1 MLYQH
6 FPINYRENVSFV
18 DKLPSKHPW
27 KFPRQKE
34 LAHGCP
40 VEAAAIEPSPK
51 SRALSSL
58 SHQNGHN
65 ISLNAINWVN
75 DSMIIIS
82 ILRQTHMFEKSWAT
96 SLCPTPEL
104 LFWQNTL
111 IKRIQVEAEKG
122 RTRISHML
130 RLIDGW
136 ESEVKGGQQW
146 DAMGI
151 AWYSGQVTW
160 LLRRLNDF
168 TKYIKA
174 PRMANIHPLV
184 IRSWRNFTAGA
195 WGIGSGALVVWN
207 QNWCPR
213 GLWHVGRD
221 DMSTRT
227 PGQWQWHGFPFPSAG
242 GTIFFSLPNFLCTE
256 FSHTTF
262 DHIYHPLVSIYWRT
276 KNKHHIFQ
284 VTQFR
289 IRPPYPSKCIHLMVL
304 MLRALAADLWAPGP
318 WEFRSQRLKEP
329 QWDWETWVLHG

>member
-1 MLYQH
+1 M
-6 FPINYRENVSFV
+6 
-18 DKLPSKHPW
+18 
-27 KFPRQKE
+27 
-34 LAHGCP
+34 
-40 VEAAAIEPSPK
+40 
-51 SRALSSL
+51 
-58 SHQNGHN
+58 
-65 ISLNAINWVN
+65 
-75 DSMIIIS
+75 IIS

-104 LFWQNTL
+104 LFWHNTL

-151 AWYSGQVTW
+151 ALYSGQVTW
-160 LLRRLNDF
+160 VLRRLNDF
-168 TKYIKA
+168 TKHIKA

-195 WGIGSGALVVWN
+195 WGIGSGTLVVWH

-213 GLWHVGRD
+213 GLWHVG
-221 DMSTRT
+221 MTCQ
-227 PGQWQWHGFPFPSAG
+227 PGHQDNGSGMAFLFPLQVARSFSACL
-242 GTIFFSLPNFLCTE
+242 IFFVLKT
-256 FSHTTF
+256 HTTF

-289 IRPPYPSKCIHLMVL
+289 IRPPYPSKCGSHAEGPGGGSLGSGSVGISVSAAEGASVG
-304 MLRALAADLWAPGP
+304 LRFDLGSP
-318 WEFRSQRLKEP
+318 WFSCVNSLGVSTDP
-329 QWDWETWVLHG
+329 QICI